1 MTKKIIC
8 ILLLISILLFSSCRP
23 NESNNDIL
31 QTENNTEAE
40 STTGA
45 EDTEPAA
52 PETELETETESSAP
66 ETTFPETT
74 IPVTTIPETTA
85 PVTTIPETTAPV
97 TTIPETTTPETTAP
111 DTTAAITTAPPAP
124 PAEPELDP
132 NLYIGSLYTVRQL
145 NNLDKTKK
153 GYGQGLKFD
162 ENNRPLNSV
171 NLQNTYGQYNTA
183 FIAPESNNVYLTF
196 DLGYENGYTNQILD
210 VLNAKNVKG
219 VFFATLSYCKNNPA
233 IVSRIINEGHT
244 LGNHSVSH
252 LSMPTLSLMKMESE
266 IMDMH
271 NYILN
276 NYGYTMTL
284 FRPPMGEFSEQSLA
298 VTQSLGYKTVHW
310 SFAYL
315 DYDTSNQP
323 EYNYALERVTG
334 AAHGGAIYLLH
345 AVSATNTAILP
356 AVIDNL
362 ISRGY
367 TISLFA

>member
-1 MTKKIIC
+1 MSKKI
-8 ILLLISILLFSSCRP
+8 ISILLLVSILLFPSCKAKDNSEETTLSEETEKTVDSTTEP
-23 NESNNDIL
+23 DIS
-31 QTENNTEAE
+31 TEDTTEVETTEPE
-40 STTGA
+40 STESETA
-45 EDTEPAA
+45 E
-52 PETELETETESSAP
+52 PESTIP
-66 ETTFPETT
+66 ETTVIE
-74 IPVTTIPETTA
+74 TTIPETR
-85 PVTTIPETTAPV
+85 IPETTPA
-97 TTIPETTTPETTAP
+97 PETTV
-111 DTTAAITTAPPAP
+111 AITTAPPP
-124 PAEPELDP
+124 PIVTPTLDP
-132 NLYIGSLYTVRQL
+132 NHYIGSLYTAGQL
-145 NNLDKTKK
+145 NGLDKTKK
-153 GYGQGLKFD
+153 GYGQGLKVD

-252 LSMPTLSLMKMESE
+252 LSMPTLSLEKMESE

-271 NYILN
+271 NYVLN

-362 ISRGY
+362 INRGY

>member
-1 MTKKIIC
+1 MSKK
-8 ILLLISILLFSSCRP
+8 LISILLIISILILVSC
-23 NESNNDIL
+23 NKIEDDSKI
-31 QTENNTEAE
+31 TEPDTTE
-40 STTGA
+40 STT
-45 EDTEPAA
+45 EPDTTIEETTEP
-52 PETELETETESSAP
+52 ESTEP
-66 ETTFPETT
+66 ETTEPETT
-74 IPVTTIPETTA
+74 EPETAEPETT
-85 PVTTIPETTAPV
+85 VPETTVPV
-97 TTIPETTTPETTAP
+97 
-111 DTTAAITTAPPAP
+111 TTAPP
-124 PAEPELDP
+124 EPVIVPTLDP
-132 NLYIGSLYTVRQL
+132 ATYVGSLYTAGEL
-145 NNLDKTKK
+145 YALDNTKY
-153 GYGQGLKFD
+153 GYGQGLKVD
-162 ENNRPLNSV
+162 ESNRPLNSI
-171 NLQNTYGQYNTA
+171 NLQNKYGAYNTA

-210 VLNAKNVKG
+210 VLKSKNVKG

-284 FRPPMGEFSEQSLA
+284 FRPPMGEFSVQSLA

-356 AVIDNL
+356 EVIDNL
-362 ISRGY
+362 ISKGY
-367 TISLFA
+367 TISLFS

>member
-1 MTKKIIC
+1 MSKKIIC
-8 ILLLISILLFSSCRP
+8 ILLLVSIILLSSCQSGGK
-23 NESNNDIL
+23 NEDDTMPKE
-31 QTENNTEAE
+31 TEKTVD
-40 STTGA
+40 STT
-45 EDTEPAA
+45 E
-52 PETELETETESSAP
+52 P
-66 ETTFPETT
+66 ETTAEETTEPETT
-74 IPVTTIPETTA
+74 EPETTIPETTA
-85 PVTTIPETTAPV
+85 LETTVPESTIPETTVIETTIPETR
-97 TTIPETTTPETTAP
+97 IPETTPAPETTVV
-111 DTTAAITTAPPAP
+111 TTTAPPP
-124 PAEPELDP
+124 PVVIPTLNPDQ
-132 NLYIGSLYTVRQL
+132 YIGSLYTVGQL
-145 NNLDKTKK
+145 NGMDKTKK
-153 GYGQGLKFD
+153 GYGQGLKVD
-162 ENNRPLNSV
+162 ESNRPLNSV
-171 NLQNTYGQYNTA
+171 NLQNTYGHYNTA

-252 LSMPTLSLMKMESE
+252 LSMPTLSLEKMESE

-271 NYILN
+271 NYVLN

-362 ISRGY
+362 INRGY